1 MVYHRIV
8 KLKYSP
14 AATAADLG
22 SRGISISHETIYQA
36 IYRRFFGDPRI
47 VLCRPRKTRRRRT
60 KTGRGPNSLGDFVLI
75 DERPER
81 VGAGHWEADLL
92 SGTGNK
98 SVVGVLTETVS
109 RQTIVVSLPQ
119 RSTRHVADQLVGII
133 QHRIPKHLR
142 KTLTL
147 DQGREF
153 ARWDRIGKATGFA
166 IYFCHPRSPWE
177 KPLVE
182 QTTACYADGSPNTLT
197 CQKTKKPS
205 TRSTSSSTTC
215 HDEASTGNDPQ
226 TCIVNY
232 ALQQPLELTPST
244 DLSVC
249 PPASVPGRFLG
260 YRDSGIAIPR
270 PQSAIRNPQS
280 SSCLCRISVVGIRV
294 FAGSSMAVMI
304 ATAYF
309 RVYLPSVRVGGLPR
323 IAI

>member
-1 MVYHRIV
+1 MAGRRFTRQERDVIERGRREKWSYSDLGAVLGRDPSSICREVNRNKNRSGAYVALGAHRQANQRAKRPKALIVEDKQVFNMVYHRIV

-182 QTTACYADGSPNTLT
+182 QTNSVLRRWLPKHLDMPKDQETIDKINKLINNMPR
-197 CQKTKKPS
+197 
-205 TRSTSSSTTC
+205 RSL
-215 HDEASTGNDPQ
+215 NWKR
-226 TCIVNY
+226 
-232 ALQQPLELTPST
+232 ST
-244 DLSVC
+244 DL
-249 PPASVPGRFLG
+249 
-260 YRDSGIAIPR
+260 YRE
-270 PQSAIRNPQS
+270 
-280 SSCLCRISVVGIRV
+280 LRV
-294 FAGSSMAVMI
+294 
-304 ATAYF
+304 ATTT
-309 RVYLPSVRVGGLPR
+309 
-323 IAI
+323 